1 VHPVAIVASMTE
13 PPYVVAM
20 WTVIVILLII
30 WLALS
35 VLGFILEGL
44 FWLAVVGIILFIA
57 TAIVGW
63 VRGRI
68 DKS

>member
-1 VHPVAIVASMTE
+1 
-13 PPYVVAM
+13 M
-20 WTVIVILLII
+20 WTIIVILLII
-30 WLALS
+30 WLAVS
-35 VLGFILEGL
+35 VLGFVLEGL

-68 DKS
+68 SKS

>member
-1 VHPVAIVASMTE
+1 
-13 PPYVVAM
+13 M

-35 VLGFILEGL
+35 VLGFVLEGL
-44 FWLAVVGIILFIA
+44 FWLAVIGIILFLL
-57 TAIVGW
+57 TAVFGA

-68 DKS
+68 NKS

>member
-1 VHPVAIVASMTE
+1 
-13 PPYVVAM
+13 M
-20 WTVIVILLII
+20 WTVIVILLVI

-35 VLGFILEGL
+35 VLGFVLEGL

-63 VRGRI
+63 VRGRVN
-68 DKS
+68 KS

>member
-1 VHPVAIVASMTE
+1 MTE

>member
-1 VHPVAIVASMTE
+1 
-13 PPYVVAM
+13 M

-35 VLGFILEGL
+35 VLGFVLEGL
-44 FWLAVVGIILFIA
+44 FWLAVVGIILFVA
-57 TAIVGW
+57 TAIYGA

-68 DKS
+68 NKS